1 MSYVLSKK
9 IVKDT
14 EEEFDNYAYG
24 FRYPTNGGT
33 LFEPTY
39 DLFEQ
44 AKTNLR
50 NLLLTRKGER
60 VMQPDFGTGLHEL
73 LFEPMDGNGEFE
85 QKLQK
90 TIIESVDYW
99 LPYITVEEIDV
110 DMSPDMKDRNTAN
123 MNITFRVGESIDTN
137 EITFTVQG

>member
-1 MSYVLSKK
+1 MSYVLSKR

-14 EEEFDNYAYG
+14 ESEFDNYAYG
-24 FRYPTNGGT
+24 FQYPTNGGT

-60 VMQPDFGTGLHEL
+60 IMQPNFGTGLHEL
-73 LFEPMDGNGEFE
+73 LFEPMDSEFE
-85 QKLQK
+85 QNIQK
-90 TIIESVDYW
+90 VVIESVNYW
-99 LPYITVEEIDV
+99 LPYITIEEIDV
-110 DMSPDMKDRNTAN
+110 EMTDEMKDKNRADMKL
-123 MNITFRVGESIDTN
+123 TFRVGETIDTN

>member
-1 MSYVLSKK
+1 MSYVLSKR

-24 FRYPTNGGT
+24 FKYPTNGST

-39 DLFEQ
+39 DSFEQ

-60 VMQPDFGTGLHEL
+60 VMQPEFGTGLHEL
-73 LFEPMDGNGEFE
+73 LFEPMDDEYE
-85 QKLQK
+85 QKLQGA
-90 TIIESVDYW
+90 ILASVGYW

-110 DMSPDMKDRNTAN
+110 EMTPEMKDRNTAN
-123 MNITFRVGESIDTN
+123 LNIKFRVGETIDTN